1 MVIYSNKLKIRKDVE
16 YMNIFIGGAWP
27 YANGSLHI
35 GHIAGLLSGDI
46 LARYYRLKGKE
57 VLYVSGSDCH
67 GTPISIRA
75 KQEGITPKEIANK
88 YHDEFKYC
96 FDNLGFSY
104 DLYSRT
110 DSEFHKEVVKDVFKK
125 LLNNGYLY
133 KKEVIQTFCESC
145 NQFLPDRYIEGR
157 YNKRR
162 HTMTIDKKV
171 KKYLPLT
178 EATYYILI
186 SLVEPLHGY
195 GIMQN
200 VEDISKGE
208 VKLGPGTLY
217 GALSKLEKQGLI
229 IKTDEIDSE
238 RRKYY
243 SITEFGKQVVKLE
256 FLRLKKLVEIS
267 KDIIKDMGVE
277 INE

>member
-1 MVIYSNKLKIRKDVE
+1 
-16 YMNIFIGGAWP
+16 
-27 YANGSLHI
+27 
-35 GHIAGLLSGDI
+35 
-46 LARYYRLKGKE
+46 
-57 VLYVSGSDCH
+57 
-67 GTPISIRA
+67 
-75 KQEGITPKEIANK
+75 
-88 YHDEFKYC
+88 
-96 FDNLGFSY
+96 
-104 DLYSRT
+104 
-110 DSEFHKEVVKDVFKK
+110 
-125 LLNNGYLY
+125 
-133 KKEVIQTFCESC
+133 
-145 NQFLPDRYIEGR
+145 
-157 YNKRR
+157 
-162 HTMTIDKKV
+162 MTIDKKV

-243 SITEFGKQVVKLE
+243 SITEFGKKVVKLE
-256 FLRLKKLVEIS
+256 YLRLKKLVEIS
-267 KDIIKDMGVE
+267 ENIVKDMGVE
-277 INE
+277 IND